1 MANLFR
7 KTRKGVS
14 EIETRANRLA
24 PRLRA
29 ALILVDGRRS
39 DQDLQKLILPDAA
52 GALATLVEQGYIEAV
67 TSRPVAPAASTAGTA
82 TTAAPPSP
90 SRPRADAAAKPPSL
104 PEVRQLAVRRLL
116 DLLGPMAEGM
126 AMRVE
131 KLDSWNELLPVL
143 NVACAMVRDMRGTAA
158 AVEFAERFVTPYE
171 SRV

>member
-1 MANLFR
+1 MANLYR

-39 DQDLQKLILPDAA
+39 DEDLQKLILPDAA
-52 GALATLVEQGYIEAV
+52 GALATLVEQGYIEAL
-67 TSRPVAPAASTAGTA
+67 TSRPVAPASSA
-82 TTAAPPSP
+82 
-90 SRPRADAAAKPPSL
+90 SRPRADAAAKPPTL

-126 AMRVE
+126 AIRVE
-131 KLDSWNELLPVL
+131 KLNSWNELLPVL

>member
-7 KTRKGVS
+7 KTRKGVA
-14 EIETRANRLA
+14 EVETRANRLA

-39 DQDLQKLILPDAA
+39 DEDLRKLIVPDAA
-52 GALATLVEQGYIEAV
+52 SALATLAEHGYIEALG
-67 TSRPVAPAASTAGTA
+67 TRPVAAAAPPATTATAMATA
-82 TTAAPPSP
+82 TTVAPRPS
-90 SRPRADAAAKPPSL
+90 KPPSL
-104 PEVRQLAVRRLL
+104 PELRALAVRRLL

-126 AMRVE
+126 AVRIE
-131 KLDSWNELLPVL
+131 KLDTWKELLPVL